1 MWNCTCTLQYIN
13 DTWSVTVFFPVVE
26 QRRYRVKFPLPL
38 RPKMF
43 SRTLSV
49 EGEWYQDGPRLSA
62 APTQF
67 VLGKESLRWGGKG
80 IIRTSEVLC

>member
-1 MWNCTCTLQYIN
+1 
-13 DTWSVTVFFPVVE
+13 
-26 QRRYRVKFPLPL
+26 
-38 RPKMF
+38 MF